1 MSGICCKIRGQSEW
15 GYRGY
20 EIGSKLIIVDG
31 IIITVSLK
39 CTIVQ
44 GAIVCQ
50 LLISSNYQSVVRK
63 LTIAAISG
71 AVPRKGSKAGC
82 CCPPGI
88 TLKVAKFKMV

>member
-1 MSGICCKIRGQSEW
+1 MCGKRLQGE
-15 GYRGY
+15 GV
-20 EIGSKLIIVDG
+20 IIVDG

-39 CTIVQ
+39 CTIVE
-44 GAIVCQ
+44 GAVGCH

-71 AVPRKGSKAGC
+71 AVPRKGSKTGC
-82 CCPPGI
+82 CCSTGI